1 MSTSCNVC
9 TSDFNKSSNIKI
21 TCFKCDFECCRKCVK
36 TYVLSKNENAHCMS
50 CKIEWDRK
58 FLTDNMDNLFMTK
71 TYKEH
76 RESVC
81 FDREMGMLQGTQVY
95 VEKAIKLEALKNE
108 LKETKTLIAD
118 LKLKQIN
125 LEREIHIENQTTVL
139 AAKKFVR
146 RCPNGDCLGFLST
159 SLKCDLC
166 EVFACSECHEIKGK
180 TAQEKESHQCK
191 AEVIE
196 SVKMIESDSKPC
208 PTCSSLIFKIEGC
221 FAKDTPI
228 LMWDQ
233 SVKMSQD
240 IIPGDLL
247 IGDDGEQRQVLDT
260 CSGEDNMYEISQNN
274 GETYVVNSKHT
285 LVLKNEKVEE
295 IEILVEDYLK
305 LSDTKKKLLYGFKSS
320 NGINYP
326 AQDISFDPYIL
337 GLWLGDGTHTLP
349 IIASDDIQIQQ
360 YVLNW
365 CKNNNAELIHDEA
378 VKFRIRRKGNTNGI
392 STLRDA
398 IGQSNSA
405 SCKGCKHKKMEICDL
420 QEVDTRSI
428 HPGKTNPFNQQ
439 LVKYNLMG
447 NKHIPQEYM
456 MNTREIR
463 LKLLAG
469 LLDTDGSSSNDGKR
483 ICIGQVNKRLADQIF
498 LLSHSLGFVVN
509 KTTVERKNVK
519 CPGVEPKDYQDNHIV
534 TISGANLSEIPT
546 ILPRKKCKDSNANK
560 DYQKTSISV
569 KLLGK
574 GTYYGWRLDG
584 NHRFIAPDFTVLR
597 NCHQMY
603 CVCCHTAFDW
613 QTLRIE
619 TGQIHNPEYFE
630 YLRKKGSLERNPDEV
645 LCGRELDHHLYLKV
659 LARVSN
665 ENYLMQEQLQNIM
678 EKAMHIRFE
687 EQPHF
692 RRDRLNDNI
701 DLRIMYMRKQIDKDK
716 FKMLLQK
723 REKESSKCN
732 EIHNVLVMFTN
743 CLTEILYRIQ
753 PNTLRDNLIECD
765 ELRKYT
771 NECLTRISKTYKSK
785 EYVINRLYN
794 FT

>member
-1 MSTSCNVC
+1 M
-9 TSDFNKSSNIKI
+9 
-21 TCFKCDFECCRKCVK
+21 
-36 TYVLSKNENAHCMS
+36 LSKNENAHCMS

-58 FLTDNMDNLFMTK
+58 FLTDNLDNLFMTK

-81 FDREMGMLQGTQVY
+81 FDRELGMLQGTQVY

-108 LKETKTLIAD
+108 LKETKTLIAE

-125 LEREIHIENQTTVL
+125 LEREILVENQTKVL
-139 AAKKFVR
+139 TAKKFVR

-159 SLKCDLC
+159 SLKCELC

-191 AEVIE
+191 PEVIE

-247 IGDDGEQRQVLDT
+247 IGDDNKQRQVLDT
-260 CSGEDNMYEISQNN
+260 CSGEDNMYEIKQEF

-285 LVLKNEKVEE
+285 LVLKNEKGEE
-295 IEILVEDYLK
+295 IEIMVEDYLK
-305 LSDTKKKLLYGFKSS
+305 LADDQKKLLYGFKCSFS
-320 NGINYP
+320 VSENS
-326 AQDISFDPYIL
+326 IS
-337 GLWLGDGTHTLP
+337 
-349 IIASDDIQIQQ
+349 
-360 YVLNW
+360 
-365 CKNNNAELIHDEA
+365 
-378 VKFRIRRKGNTNGI
+378 
-392 STLRDA
+392 
-398 IGQSNSA
+398 
-405 SCKGCKHKKMEICDL
+405 
-420 QEVDTRSI
+420 
-428 HPGKTNPFNQQ
+428 
-439 LVKYNLMG
+439 
-447 NKHIPQEYM
+447 
-456 MNTREIR
+456 
-463 LKLLAG
+463 
-469 LLDTDGSSSNDGKR
+469 
-483 ICIGQVNKRLADQIF
+483 
-498 LLSHSLGFVVN
+498 
-509 KTTVERKNVK
+509 
-519 CPGVEPKDYQDNHIV
+519 
-534 TISGANLSEIPT
+534 
-546 ILPRKKCKDSNANK
+546 
-560 DYQKTSISV
+560 SISV

-659 LARVSN
+659 LSRVSN
-665 ENYLMQEQLQNIM
+665 ENYVMQEQLQNIM

-687 EQPHF
+687 EQPRF
-692 RRDRLNDNI
+692 RRDRLNNNI
-701 DLRIMYMRKQIDKDK
+701 DLRIMYMRNQIDKDK

-753 PNTLRDNLIECD
+753 PDTLRENIIECD

-771 NECLTRISKTYKSK
+771 NDCLTRISKTYKSK

>member
-9 TSDFNKSSNIKI
+9 ATDFNKSSNIKI

-36 TYVLSKNENAHCMS
+36 TYMLSKNENAHCMS

-58 FLTDNMDNLFMTK
+58 FLTDNLDNLFMTK

-81 FDREMGMLQGTQVY
+81 FDRELGMLQGTQVY
-95 VEKAIKLEALKNE
+95 VEKAIKLETLKNE
-108 LKETKTLIAD
+108 LKETKTLIAE

-125 LEREIHIENQTTVL
+125 LEREILVENQTKVL
-139 AAKKFVR
+139 TAKKFVR

-159 SLKCDLC
+159 SLKCELC

-180 TAQEKESHQCK
+180 TTQEKESHQCK
-191 AEVIE
+191 PEVIE

-247 IGDDGEQRQVLDT
+247 IGDDNKQRQVLDT
-260 CSGEDNMYEISQNN
+260 CSGEDNMYEIKQEF

-285 LVLKNEKVEE
+285 LVLKNEKGEE
-295 IEILVEDYLK
+295 IEIMVEDYLK
-305 LSDTKKKLLYGFKSS
+305 LADDQKKLLYGFKCSFS
-320 NGINYP
+320 VSENS
-326 AQDISFDPYIL
+326 IS
-337 GLWLGDGTHTLP
+337 
-349 IIASDDIQIQQ
+349 
-360 YVLNW
+360 
-365 CKNNNAELIHDEA
+365 
-378 VKFRIRRKGNTNGI
+378 
-392 STLRDA
+392 
-398 IGQSNSA
+398 
-405 SCKGCKHKKMEICDL
+405 
-420 QEVDTRSI
+420 
-428 HPGKTNPFNQQ
+428 
-439 LVKYNLMG
+439 
-447 NKHIPQEYM
+447 
-456 MNTREIR
+456 
-463 LKLLAG
+463 
-469 LLDTDGSSSNDGKR
+469 
-483 ICIGQVNKRLADQIF
+483 
-498 LLSHSLGFVVN
+498 
-509 KTTVERKNVK
+509 
-519 CPGVEPKDYQDNHIV
+519 
-534 TISGANLSEIPT
+534 
-546 ILPRKKCKDSNANK
+546 
-560 DYQKTSISV
+560 SISV

-659 LARVSN
+659 LSRVSN
-665 ENYLMQEQLQNIM
+665 ENYVMQEQLQNIM

-687 EQPHF
+687 EQPRF
-692 RRDRLNDNI
+692 RRDRLNNNI
-701 DLRIMYMRKQIDKDK
+701 DLRIMYMRNQIDKDK

-753 PNTLRDNLIECD
+753 PDTLRENIIECD

-771 NECLTRISKTYKSK
+771 NDCLTRISKTYKSK

>member
-21 TCFKCDFECCRKCVK
+21 TCFKCEFECCRKCVK

-125 LEREIHIENQTTVL
+125 LEREIHLENQTTVL

-247 IGDDGEQRQVLDT
+247 IGDDNKQRQVLDT
-260 CSGEDNMYEISQNN
+260 CSGEDNMYEIKQEF

-285 LVLKNEKVEE
+285 LVLKNENGEE
-295 IEILVEDYLK
+295 IEIMVEDYLK
-305 LSDTKKKLLYGFKSS
+305 LADDQKKLLYGFKSS
-320 NGINYP
+320 FSVSENS
-326 AQDISFDPYIL
+326 IS
-337 GLWLGDGTHTLP
+337 
-349 IIASDDIQIQQ
+349 
-360 YVLNW
+360 
-365 CKNNNAELIHDEA
+365 
-378 VKFRIRRKGNTNGI
+378 
-392 STLRDA
+392 
-398 IGQSNSA
+398 
-405 SCKGCKHKKMEICDL
+405 
-420 QEVDTRSI
+420 
-428 HPGKTNPFNQQ
+428 
-439 LVKYNLMG
+439 
-447 NKHIPQEYM
+447 
-456 MNTREIR
+456 
-463 LKLLAG
+463 
-469 LLDTDGSSSNDGKR
+469 
-483 ICIGQVNKRLADQIF
+483 
-498 LLSHSLGFVVN
+498 
-509 KTTVERKNVK
+509 
-519 CPGVEPKDYQDNHIV
+519 
-534 TISGANLSEIPT
+534 
-546 ILPRKKCKDSNANK
+546 
-560 DYQKTSISV
+560 SISV

>member
-21 TCFKCDFECCRKCVK
+21 TCFKCEFECCRKCVK

-95 VEKAIKLEALKNE
+95 AEKAIKLEALKNE

-125 LEREIHIENQTTVL
+125 LEREIHLENQTTVL

-208 PTCSSLIFKIEGC
+208 PTCSSLIFKIEG
-221 FAKDTPI
+221 
-228 LMWDQ
+228 
-233 SVKMSQD
+233 
-240 IIPGDLL
+240 
-247 IGDDGEQRQVLDT
+247 
-260 CSGEDNMYEISQNN
+260 
-274 GETYVVNSKHT
+274 
-285 LVLKNEKVEE
+285 
-295 IEILVEDYLK
+295 
-305 LSDTKKKLLYGFKSS
+305 
-320 NGINYP
+320 
-326 AQDISFDPYIL
+326 
-337 GLWLGDGTHTLP
+337 
-349 IIASDDIQIQQ
+349 
-360 YVLNW
+360 
-365 CKNNNAELIHDEA
+365 
-378 VKFRIRRKGNTNGI
+378 
-392 STLRDA
+392 
-398 IGQSNSA
+398 
-405 SCKGCKHKKMEICDL
+405 
-420 QEVDTRSI
+420 
-428 HPGKTNPFNQQ
+428 
-439 LVKYNLMG
+439 
-447 NKHIPQEYM
+447 
-456 MNTREIR
+456 
-463 LKLLAG
+463 
-469 LLDTDGSSSNDGKR
+469 
-483 ICIGQVNKRLADQIF
+483 
-498 LLSHSLGFVVN
+498 
-509 KTTVERKNVK
+509 
-519 CPGVEPKDYQDNHIV
+519 
-534 TISGANLSEIPT
+534 
-546 ILPRKKCKDSNANK
+546 
-560 DYQKTSISV
+560 
-569 KLLGK
+569 
-574 GTYYGWRLDG
+574 
-584 NHRFIAPDFTVLR
+584 
-597 NCHQMY
+597 CHQMY